1 MLEIAR
7 PGSFDESVS
16 IRVKLTAVGS
26 AAFALCETNTRPRV
40 VEIHSLPLSAVD
52 RCTQLMSPP
61 RRVPVEFVGDWLS
74 ASPPIFTQSP
84 HGAAKSPV
92 NSLQCWSR

>member
-7 PGSFDESVS
+7 PGEFEASVS

-26 AAFALCETNTRPRV
+26 AASALCETNTRPRV
-40 VEIHSLPLSAVD
+40 VEIHSVPLSAVD
-52 RCTQLMSPP
+52 RWVQLTSPP
-61 RRVPVEFVGDWLS
+61 WRVPDENVGDWLN

-84 HGAAKSPV
+84 H
-92 NSLQCWSR
+92 